1 MSSVE
6 DYFSGSTQ
14 SAQTSAVAAID
25 DDPEQAARSV
35 ELSDASGVPA
45 TAIYGDVD
53 GFERSHKAALSS
65 QIIAGNSYIADY
77 LNSHPMAPR
86 ISNDDLGQLD
96 NASRAIGNIPEK
108 STLQKLHE
116 ALGVAKLSEAAFPGD
131 PLRSYKELGLSR
143 PTDLEFAAK
152 HPAMASLLAAGQD
165 LVGFPMVFGSQILS
179 GATNLVNHIAGRE
192 AASLLEY
199 GMMRGDI
206 RAPGTGGGGDIEHI
220 AGAMRSAAPWLRAGR
235 DAPIGVHPMLD
246 DLAKQQATVDGKAMK
261 DALSESVKSATRD
274 RAPDYYA
281 NFARGQVGDR
291 EIGIAADAV
300 RELYGNEPPTA
311 DDGKLGFVQD
321 LADQLANAEATG
333 GDIHVPL
340 ADWLA
345 KVDPE
350 VADALHD
357 HLRIRPNGITIEE
370 GKVLKEQQTAYH
382 GSPHDFDTFDVSA
395 IGSGEGAQTYGHGL
409 YFAENKAV
417 AQDYQNR
424 LGKSKGNLY
433 KTSINVDPATL
444 LDWDSPLSKQESIFN
459 KIASH
464 DTMGDVQISAG
475 ESTGGDFYE
484 ALVDHIRGENDKVTE
499 RKAQELASKMMH
511 ESGIPGIRY
520 LDQGSRGTKTLPQ
533 LQANLRAM
541 QKSLDS
547 QERTTIDNVDHQAV
561 VNRLREVVD
570 DLKKQTEEHEKP
582 TRNFVIF
589 NDKDIKITHKN
600 DSPVITEPLPL
611 VRGTAALEPMFSVGD
626 RKLTLDKRPMQESS
640 LNDPAIPADMFDLL
654 DENGNKRGWMR
665 VVPFENGKKLYV
677 DNIGGKK
684 GANMFGPALTRDIAR
699 QLKAEY
705 PDAEQVGGF
714 RISGAREKAGTERE
728 VWMKFED
735 LNDPL
740 KWKGFHEG
748 WTDIQQ
754 GVAGEPI
761 EMTPEKQKIVDSVN
775 EVLNRIAPKGV
786 GVEGFERI
794 RTDAGNRV
802 GGVYTRYED
811 AAPWISWSLESKNPV
826 ATARHEAIHFLRDS
840 GRITPDEW
848 SVLSRAAHDGDW
860 VKAHRIDSRFD
871 ADRLSNSAKIEESI
885 ADQFKKWEQSPEVD
899 SPIGKIFQ
907 KIKDIL
913 DQIRASLRTA
923 FGKEN
928 WEDVFQKIESGE
940 VGERE
945 GKAGEASDALHFED
959 GRRDI
964 GLNHLGYMLQEDEH
978 GVRSYFDKKEGLRE
992 MEGRVMGPKGN
1003 WLPSDLQGRKQRWL
1017 PVEDKSKFEDIEEDR
1032 APFEK
1037 ANAIGMT
1044 VDQYRRYQKLM
1055 ERRNAEDLEAAHK
1068 SALEYQRKTQTKEW
1082 KANRTEM
1089 RDQVREEL
1097 ESRPDLALD
1106 QLMSQEKLKFHLDA
1120 VSDTQR
1126 EMLPKEYLQKKDGIN
1141 PDDAAG
1147 YFGYHSGDA
1156 MVERLGLITRDRQAA
1171 GMKAREW
1178 LNHLIDTETDR
1189 RMQEQFGNLDQNILE
1204 DAKEQAISATQ
1215 LDILHEEVLHL
1226 GLKAGSEFPIS
1237 REQLKQWNKEIFD
1250 KTPVGSISTDAY
1262 LWTAGKAGRAA
1273 EMALLKEDFAEAF
1286 REKQRQNN
1294 AMIMASY
1301 AKAYEKSRR
1310 AFDRTAKQFRKRE
1323 VASVPQEWTN
1333 WIHDILQRTGNQVN
1347 RSVQDLQENIGR
1359 QSEKTLQAFAEAK
1372 EAETFGLRETPIA
1385 DFLLDPTFRASMDSL
1400 TAEQFAG
1407 LKQSIDVLAKQG
1419 RDEKKITVAGETAD
1433 RDVVLREMREKL
1445 KTFPTKALPDER
1457 GAISKSM
1464 DTPRMFMAGSTAIE
1478 TIMNRWDRADP
1489 RGIFNRYISY
1499 PLARAANYKSALQ
1512 REYAKAYGDLGPIV
1526 DGDKLVDAPFP
1537 DPLSRSEE
1545 NPEGRAWP
1553 GFTRKHVLA
1562 MLQNAG
1568 NKSNWRVLARGYSA
1582 DPEALMAWLH
1592 RNTTKEDWDRAQ
1604 KMGDSVF
1611 HSLVSKADTVYENL
1625 TGATIEKIPLE
1636 PIETPY
1642 DTYPGWYHPLMADP
1656 IRKEVWVKQEDGTY
1670 KRNATGKRGSV
1681 MDDSDYF
1688 HASTANGYT
1697 KRRTGAVY
1705 PLDLNFDMVP
1715 SRIKQMIH
1723 DIAFRDTIIQ
1733 TEKIFGNKAFQAE
1746 VTKHYGP
1753 IYTDLLMPYLRGLAG
1768 SESIPSKAGAKAA
1781 QISETLRQNVISTY
1795 IGFNPYT
1802 ALKHGP
1808 TAALMSANEVG
1819 PVNFLNAVRS
1829 LYGQSP
1835 ELGLSNSE
1843 FALKHSEELQ
1853 RRERHW
1859 QDTIAGQHNEIE
1871 GNSSL
1876 REKIIEKGSWLVAQS
1891 DMLSAKPT
1899 WVASY
1904 NKNVG
1909 EGLSHGESVDL
1920 ADRAVRRAHGS
1931 TAETNQPALV
1941 QGGGPLHGWL
1951 TSVYGFFGTA
1961 MQRRIE
1967 IAYQL
1972 NDMYQLGKAGEI
1984 KAAAAKI
1991 PQLTRDI
1998 MTYVIWPT
2006 AVEEWVTG
2014 LNQDDRRGWGRRAID
2029 AGTMGIASSVL
2040 YLRDLVHA
2048 FTTGQD
2054 PGAGLITS
2062 PLHDLAN
2069 TVRDIR
2075 KGKEAFNRQ
2084 HAGKTVGD
2092 ILTVLGEGTGMS
2104 PKIIGNATRFGIDL
2118 VNKQVKPKGAAEYFR
2133 GITRGTP
2140 KLREVK

>member
-1 MSSVE
+1 VNP
-6 DYFSGSTQ
+6 DFDPFQDGIRQ
-14 SAQTSAVAAID
+14 AQVANSASLE
-25 DDPEQAARSV
+25 DDPEQAARAV
-35 ELSDASGVPA
+35 ELSDSSGVPA
-45 TAIYGDVD
+45 SAIYGDVD
-53 GFERSHKAALSS
+53 GFEAQHKAALGAH
-65 QIIAGNSYIADY
+65 IIANNLHIADY
-77 LNSHPMAPR
+77 LNSHPMAPKL
-86 ISNDDLGQLD
+86 SNDDLGQLD
-96 NASRAIGNIPEK
+96 KASQAISNIKPKSWAQEATDWLKAEHPGSELASNFLAGAKRGFGDQPLGNAFVTELPRTGNPILD
-108 STLQKLHE
+108 TWYR
-116 ALGVAKLSEAAFPGD
+116 LSEATARAESSIPELA
-131 PLRSYKELGLSR
+131 LRSINAGLYG
-143 PTDLEFAAK
+143 AASA
-152 HPAMASLLAAGQD
+152 PFGTEPGERLAEVLNDPGTQASLMGAGPP
-165 LVGFPMVFGSQILS
+165 GAIAEGVFTAL
-179 GATNLVNHIAGRE
+179 R
-192 AASLLEY
+192 AAS
-199 GMMRGDI
+199 
-206 RAPGTGGGGDIEHI
+206 
-220 AGAMRSAAPWLRAGR
+220 PWLRAGK
-235 DAPIGVHPMLD
+235 DIPIGIHPELD
-246 DLAKQQATVDGKAMK
+246 KIAVDQAKNDVG
-261 DALSESVKSATRD
+261 ALSNALKESAKSATRE
-274 RAPDYYA
+274 RSPDL
-281 NFARGQVGDR
+281 FESFVRQHVGD
-291 EIGIAADAV
+291 EEMAISADAI
-300 RELYGNEPPTA
+300 RKIYGDKQPLH
-311 DDGKLGFVQD
+311 DDGLLGFIPNIE
-321 LADQLANAEATG
+321 DQLANAEATG
-333 GDIHVPL
+333 GDVHVSTAKFL
-340 ADWLA
+340 AN
-345 KVDPE
+345 
-350 VADALHD
+350 ADLETFEQLKD
-357 HLRIRPNGITIEE
+357 NIRTRPGGLTLEE
-370 GKVLKEQQTAYH
+370 GET
-382 GSPHDFDTFDVSA
+382 
-395 IGSGEGAQTYGHGL
+395 
-409 YFAENKAV
+409 
-417 AQDYQNR
+417 
-424 LGKSKGNLY
+424 
-433 KTSINVDPATL
+433 
-444 LDWDSPLSKQESIFN
+444 
-459 KIASH
+459 IA
-464 DTMGDVQISAG
+464 
-475 ESTGGDFYE
+475 
-484 ALVDHIRGENDKVTE
+484 DHN
-499 RKAQELASKMMH
+499 
-511 ESGIPGIRY
+511 
-520 LDQGSRGTKTLPQ
+520 KTLDP
-533 LQANLRAM
+533 
-541 QKSLDS
+541 KY
-547 QERTTIDNVDHQAV
+547 E
-561 VNRLREVVD
+561 
-570 DLKKQTEEHEKP
+570 P
-582 TRNFVIF
+582 
-589 NDKDIKITHKN
+589 
-600 DSPVITEPLPL
+600 ITEPLPL
-611 VRGTAALEPMFSVGD
+611 VRGTAALEPLFSVGD
-626 RKLTLDKRPMQESS
+626 RKVKLERMAKEPDKITM
-640 LNDPAIPADMFDLL
+640 DPARDYGEAGAFHDFNLL
-654 DENGNKRGWMR
+654 DETGKTVGSLNLSEQKAGKQLYVEMIQAGGNKKMYD
-665 VVPFENGKKLYV
+665 PNFL
-677 DNIGGKK
+677 
-684 GANMFGPALTRDIAR
+684 GPALIRDIAR
-699 QLKAEY
+699 QLKTEFPNAFG
-705 PDAEQVGGF
+705 PDGLGITGHRV
-714 RISGAREKAGTERE
+714 SGAREKAGTWDAKHAMPVVKFDRE
-728 VWMKFED
+728 
-735 LNDPL
+735 P
-740 KWKGFHEG
+740 GFDG
-748 WTDIQQ
+748 ADVNRFRDVIQNAWTDIQQ
-754 GVAGEPI
+754 GVKGEQI
-761 EMTPEKQKIVDSVN
+761 AMTPEKQKIVDSVN

-794 RTDAGNRV
+794 QTDAGNRV

-826 ATARHEAIHFLRDS
+826 ATVRHEAIHFLRDS
-840 GRITPDEW
+840 GRISPDEW
-848 SVLSRAAHDGDW
+848 SILSRAARDGDW
-860 VKAHRIDSRFD
+860 VKAHNIDSRFD

-885 ADQFKKWEQSPEVD
+885 ADQFKKWEQSPEAETA
-899 SPIGKIFQ
+899 IGKIFQ

-928 WEDVFQKIESGE
+928 WEDVFRRIESGE
-940 VGERE
+940 VGERD
-945 GKAGEASDALHFED
+945 GKAGEASDALHFE
-959 GRRDI
+959 
-964 GLNHLGYMLQEDEH
+964 
-978 GVRSYFDKKEGLRE
+978 EGE
-992 MEGRVMGPKGN
+992 TDP
-1003 WLPSDLQGRKQRWL
+1003 
-1017 PVEDKSKFEDIEEDR
+1017 

-1037 ANAIGMT
+1037 ANALGMT

-1106 QLMSQEKLKFHLDA
+1106 QLMSQEKLKFHPDA
-1120 VSDTQR
+1120 VSDAQR

-1237 REQLKQWNKEIFD
+1237 REQLRQWNKDGFD
-1250 KTPVGSISTDAY
+1250 KMSLADISTDKF
-1262 LWTAGKAGRAA
+1262 LRVAGKAGRAA
-1273 EMALLKEDFAEAF
+1273 EMALLKEDYAEAF
-1286 REKQRQNN
+1286 REKQLQNN
-1294 AMIMASY
+1294 AMIRANY

-1347 RSVQDLQENIGR
+1347 RSVQDLAENIGR

-1385 DFLLDPTFRASMDSL
+1385 DFLLDPQFRASMDSL

-1445 KTFPTKALPDER
+1445 KTFPAKALPDER

-1568 NKSNWRVLARGYSA
+1568 NKSNWRVLARGYST

-1625 TGATIEKIPLE
+1625 TGTTIEKIPLE

-1642 DTYPGWYHPLMADP
+1642 GTYPGWYHPLMADP

-1753 IYTDLLMPYLRGLAG
+1753 IYTDLLMPYLRNMAG
-1768 SESIPSKAGAKAA
+1768 AESIPSKAGAKAA

-1904 NKNVG
+1904 NKNIG

-1941 QGGGPLHGWL
+1941 RGGGPLHGWL

-1967 IAYQL
+1967 IAHQL
-1972 NDMYQLGKAGEI
+1972 NDTYQLGKEGEI
-1984 KAAAAKI
+1984 KAAASNI
-1991 PQLTRDI
+1991 PKLTRDI

-2054 PGAGLITS
+2054 PGAGLISS